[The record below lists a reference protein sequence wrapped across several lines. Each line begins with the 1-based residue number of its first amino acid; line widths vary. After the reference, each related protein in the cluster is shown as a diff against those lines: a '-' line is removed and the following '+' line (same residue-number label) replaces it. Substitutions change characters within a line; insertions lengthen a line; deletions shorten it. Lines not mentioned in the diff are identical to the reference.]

1 MLRINYTWS
10 RRNKSFDTNEQV
22 YFETPKRPKIIKI
35 LFNSVTDCS
44 DNFDT
49 ILSIILIFFINK
61 DYLLNLTFWFFKQ
74 KKTLWAFAV
83 SHKLKST
90 NVLNIDRLH
99 SFHPPSMGISE
110 ETKLED
116 IPREG
121 RSPQDNRSSTTVSL
135 GGHSPMSDHSDVDLD
150 NEYPQKR
157 KQRRYRTTFT
167 SFQLEELEK
176 AFSRTHYPDVF
187 TVSFLLLLYCNWLK
201 KSLKFI
207 NYFTCLT
214 WI

>member
-1 MLRINYTWS
+1 
-10 RRNKSFDTNEQV
+10 
-22 YFETPKRPKIIKI
+22 
-35 LFNSVTDCS
+35 
-44 DNFDT
+44 
-49 ILSIILIFFINK
+49 
-61 DYLLNLTFWFFKQ
+61 
-74 KKTLWAFAV
+74 V
-83 SHKLKST
+83 SSPNIH
-90 NVLNIDRLH
+90 NIDRLH
-99 SFHPPSMGISE
+99 SFHRPSMGISE

-121 RSPQDNRSSTTVSL
+121 RSPQDNRSSAATSL

-187 TVSFLLLLYCNWLK
+187 TVSRVSRFKQNRRLFQSLLVREPQN
-201 KSLKFI
+201 S
-207 NYFTCLT
+207 TS
-214 WI
+214 